1 MSDSEPMI
9 IPVPKPEAKI
19 NRDRPINT
27 LLQSQVRHLLEVE
40 HQHLIAPFRTGET
53 KDLTPMSEEEI
64 QKYLQSW
71 TEGQAARYIRKMTVT
86 LHQINTKPKKTRRRR
101 TAPKGKSN
109 SSKRHPK

>member
-19 NRDRPINT
+19 NKDRPINT

-40 HQHLIAPFRTGET
+40 HQHLIAPHRTGET
-53 KDLTPMSEEEI
+53 MDLTPMSEEAI

-71 TEGQAARYIRKMTVT
+71 TEGQAARYIRKMTAK
-86 LHQINTKPKKTRRRR
+86 LHELNTKPKKTRRRK
-101 TAPKGKSN
+101 TTPKGKTG
-109 SSKRHPK
+109 SSK